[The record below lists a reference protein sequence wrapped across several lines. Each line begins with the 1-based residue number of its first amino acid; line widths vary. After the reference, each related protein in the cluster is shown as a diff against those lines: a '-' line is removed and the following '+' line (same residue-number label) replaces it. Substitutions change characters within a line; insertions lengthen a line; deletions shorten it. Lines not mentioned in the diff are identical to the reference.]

1 FKVLRIY
8 LNIFEENEEEVLL
21 MSKTVREIAGMMGVS
36 AGNLIKEKQRIRDEI
51 KRQNIKTEKLGNK
64 FVVNDSDVEMIIKV
78 LKKKGIKEDSKKKK
92 EKEDLLRRIEA
103 LKAENSRLR
112 SDNEKKNEELIRSNS
127 KKDEEIRRLNSKIE
141 KYADDFKELND
152 KQLQLNNQQQ
162 QLQARI
168 LEQTRQLKDSQQKL
182 LDSAEKNSELQDK
195 VDKIENASLW
205 QRNTRKFD

>member
-1 FKVLRIY
+1 M
-8 LNIFEENEEEVLL
+8 NIFEENEEEVLL

-36 AGNLIKEKQRIRDEI
+36 ADNLIKEKQRIRDEI

-64 FVVNDSDVEMIIKV
+64 FVVNDSDVEKIITV
-78 LKKKGIKEDSKKKK
+78 LEKKGIKEDSKKKK
-92 EKEDLLRRIEA
+92 ENEDLLRRIEA

-112 SDNEKKNEELIRSNS
+112 SDNEKKSEEYIRSNS

-205 QRNTRKFD
+205 QRITRKFD

>member
-1 FKVLRIY
+1 
-8 LNIFEENEEEVLL
+8 

-64 FVVNDSDVEMIIKV
+64 FVVNDSDVEKIINV

-92 EKEDLLRRIEA
+92 ENEDLLRRIEA

-152 KQLQLNNQQQ
+152 NQLQLNNQ
-162 QLQARI
+162 
-168 LEQTRQLKDSQQKL
+168 
-182 LDSAEKNSELQDK
+182 
-195 VDKIENASLW
+195 
-205 QRNTRKFD
+205 

>member
-1 FKVLRIY
+1 
-8 LNIFEENEEEVLL
+8 

-64 FVVNDSDVEMIIKV
+64 FVVNDSDVEKIINV

-92 EKEDLLRRIEA
+92 ENEDLLRRIEA

-112 SDNEKKNEELIRSNS
+112 SDNEKKNEELSRSNS
-127 KKDEEIRRLNSKIE
+127 KKDEAIRRLNSKIE

-205 QRNTRKFD
+205 QRITRKFD